1 MSSASSQCV
10 YCRCMKADIL
20 QPANHHSHLHAASQQ
35 TPLCIQTLLCQS
47 LSRHNRPLLIPGS
60 HHLVH
65 SELKFSKM
73 GELQRIRFF
82 FISGGP
88 TALRPLNTVVHS
100 FCHCR
105 FRTFMVIPVLLI
117 SLGGDLWVE
126 KFQWPQI
133 YEDLSSP
140 VVQAQSSHPS
150 GSLGLFIQRVAVR
163 D

>member
-1 MSSASSQCV
+1 MYTVDAWRQTSCSV
-10 YCRCMKADIL
+10 LTTTVTYM
-20 QPANHHSHLHAASQQ
+20 QP
-35 TPLCIQTLLCQS
+35 
-47 LSRHNRPLLIPGS
+47 HNRHHFASRRSHVKVFLVITDHCLSLVLIIWFIVNLNS
-60 HHLVH
+60 QRWVSFKRISAWQ
-65 SELKFSKM
+65 SE
-73 GELQRIRFF
+73 GFF

-105 FRTFMVIPVLLI
+105 FRTFMVTPVLLI
-117 SLGGDLWVE
+117 SLGGDLWAE
-126 KFQWPQI
+126 KFQWPQV

-150 GSLGLFIQRVAVR
+150 LSLGLFIQRVAVR

>member
-1 MSSASSQCV
+1 
-10 YCRCMKADIL
+10 MKADIL
-20 QPANHHSHLHAASQQ
+20 QCANHHSHLHAASQQ
-35 TPLCIQTLLCQS
+35 TPLCIQTLSCQS

-73 GELQRIRFF
+73 GELQKNKCVTVWRFF
-82 FISGGP
+82 FLISGEP

-105 FRTFMVIPVLLI
+105 FRTFMVTPVLLI

-126 KFQWPQI
+126 KFQWPQL

-150 GSLGLFIQRVAVR
+150 LSLGLFIQRVAVR